1 MLSIGVKESTR
12 INNLFTAVNLCIV
25 TFIIVYG
32 GFYADLSNWHIE
44 EKDLPNHNTSIY
56 QNFSNVCNTTKT
68 CGQGGF
74 FAFGVSGMF
83 AGAAKCFYAF
93 VGFDCIATTGE
104 EVKNPQRAI
113 PLSIIISLVMC
124 TIAYC
129 GVSSVLSL
137 MLPYFLIDD
146 LAPMPEAFRYIGSDW
161 ARYLVAVGAICSLST
176 SLLGGMFPLPRVLY
190 AIASDGLIYRFL
202 ARINKRLKT
211 PFIATIISGFLAACM
226 AALFDLNELVNMM
239 SIGTLLAYSLVSI
252 SVLILRYKSENSSME
267 RSLLAPVVEEDTDE
281 SVLRRMFVPAKIAT
295 YKSSNL
301 VNITLS
307 VCILLIIAMCL
318 VLVVLEDH
326 LTEFYVYLPLGLLGL
341 VFLVCA
347 FIIARQPQNKNSVTF
362 KVKIFIVFLLEK
374 KNIS

>member
-1 MLSIGVKESTR
+1 
-12 INNLFTAVNLCIV
+12 
-25 TFIIVYG
+25 
-32 GFYADLSNWHIE
+32 
-44 EKDLPNHNTSIY
+44 
-56 QNFSNVCNTTKT
+56 
-68 CGQGGF
+68 
-74 FAFGVSGMF
+74 
-83 AGAAKCFYAF
+83 
-93 VGFDCIATTGE
+93 
-104 EVKNPQRAI
+104 
-113 PLSIIISLVMC
+113 
-124 TIAYC
+124 
-129 GVSSVLSL
+129 
-137 MLPYFLIDD
+137 
-146 LAPMPEAFRYIGSDW
+146 
-161 ARYLVAVGAICSLST
+161 
-176 SLLGGMFPLPRVLY
+176 
-190 AIASDGLIYRFL
+190 
-202 ARINKRLKT
+202 
-211 PFIATIISGFLAACM
+211 M